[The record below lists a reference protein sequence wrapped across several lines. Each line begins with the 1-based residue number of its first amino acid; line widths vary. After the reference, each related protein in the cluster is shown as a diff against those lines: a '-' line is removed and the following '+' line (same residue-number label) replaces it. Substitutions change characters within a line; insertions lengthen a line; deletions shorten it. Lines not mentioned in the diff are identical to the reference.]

1 MQAALHSQ
9 LHYFEAPNSLYAV
22 CCSHPEYLPRDSVMS
37 STLLRSHSQQ
47 VWLPVKQEGA
57 DLGRGERMHAVF
69 LDNDGDESDFPPCA
83 ITGWRPA
90 AKTAC
95 RVYVRNQ

>member
-1 MQAALHSQ
+1 MGSASARNGVL
-9 LHYFEAPNSLYAV
+9 L
-22 CCSHPEYLPRDSVMS
+22 
-37 STLLRSHSQQ
+37 TILLRQHLQQ
-47 VWLPVKQEGA
+47 LRLPVKQEGA

>member
-1 MQAALHSQ
+1 M
-9 LHYFEAPNSLYAV
+9 
-22 CCSHPEYLPRDSVMS
+22 
-37 STLLRSHSQQ
+37 
-47 VWLPVKQEGA
+47 KQEGA

-69 LDNDGDESDFPPCA
+69 LDSDGDESDFPPCA

-95 RVYVRNQ
+95 RVYVRGQ